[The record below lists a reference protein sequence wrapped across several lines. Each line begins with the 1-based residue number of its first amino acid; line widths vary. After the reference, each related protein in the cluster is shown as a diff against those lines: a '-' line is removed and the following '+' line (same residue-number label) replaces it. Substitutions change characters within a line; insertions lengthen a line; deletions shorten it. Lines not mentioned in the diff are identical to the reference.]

1 MSDIKTKDLKPK
13 SVKVLDKA
21 TAWTERVKDPIVYAN
36 EKSKDA
42 VSGDGNIVD
51 YGSDKIKYV
60 SNRAKDESIYAA
72 KKGITKTKDVAIK
85 KYQKKK
91 LAKATK
97 TDKVGK
103 TIKTSKNTAK
113 KAEKAAKEA
122 AKLSKRMAEQG
133 KKLAIKAT
141 KATVKGTKAAIKA
154 TISAIKAIIAGIKSL
169 VAMLAAGG
177 AAAMVAVVIICL
189 IGLLVTSIFGIFFS
203 SDSSNQIKMSDCIVE
218 LNEKMDG
225 KIADIERREI
235 HDEVIIESNQ
245 APWKDI
251 LSVYAVRVS
260 NGNNEE
266 VMTITPEKKKILEE
280 VFWDM
285 NYLTYETKVE
295 KYKVK
300 TIDSRVHVEL
310 SGNSHYQRP
319 TASDIKH
326 YDVESE
332 SEVEKRVL
340 HININSKPPSEL
352 ISKYNFNATQLKQ
365 YEELSSDK
373 YITMWASAI
382 YGVYGSSGEIATWKQ
397 KGREWSNIR
406 IGNTNK
412 TIGDVGCLVT
422 SVSILIK
429 KSGVPTKDIY
439 PFNPGTFVTA
449 LNNVYGFDGANL
461 QYGPISKVV
470 PGFVYQ
476 DRVMLKGKTKQEKLS
491 IIRKYQESGYY
502 LAAEVAGATETSQH
516 WVAIDNVVGDKIY
529 MLDPGS
535 EATDMWAQ
543 YDWNLT
549 TQFVYFKATK

>member
-1 MSDIKTKDLKPK
+1 MSDIKTKDIKPK

-21 TAWTERVKDPIVYAN
+21 AAWTERVKDPIVYTN

-60 SNRAKDESIYAA
+60 SNRAKDESLYAV
-72 KKGITKTKDVAIK
+72 KKSVTKTKDVAIK
-85 KYQKKK
+85 AYQKQKFSK
-91 LAKATK
+91 SFKGDNA
-97 TDKVGK
+97 GK
-103 TIKTSKNTAK
+103 SIKTSKNVAK
-113 KAEKAAKEA
+113 KAEQATKET
-122 AKLSKRMAEQG
+122 AKLSKKMLEQG
-133 KKLAIKAT
+133 KQLAIKGSKTAIR
-141 KATVKGTKAAIKA
+141 GTKAAING
-154 TISAIKAIIAGIKSL
+154 TISAIKGIIAACKSL

-177 AAAMVAVVIICL
+177 SIAMIAIVIICL

-218 LNEKMDG
+218 LNSKMDA

-245 APWKDI
+245 ASWKDI

-260 NGNNEE
+260 NGNTEE
-266 VMTITPEKKKILEE
+266 VMTITPEKKRILED
-280 VFWDM
+280 VYWDM
-285 NYLTYETKVE
+285 NTITYETKVE
-295 KYKVK
+295 KYISK
-300 TIDSRVHVEL
+300 TIDTRTHVEL
-310 SGNSHYQRP
+310 KGNSNYQRP
-319 TASDIKH
+319 TSSDIKT
-326 YDVESE
+326 YNVETE

-340 HININSKPPSEL
+340 HIYINAVPTDLLKT
-352 ISKYNFNATQLKQ
+352 KYNFNVMQLKQ
-365 YEELSSDK
+365 YDELSSEK
-373 YITMWASAI
+373 YTTMWSSAI
-382 YGVYGSSGEIATWKQ
+382 YGVYGSSGEVSTWKQ
-397 KGREWSNIR
+397 KGREWSNIKL
-406 IGNTNK
+406 GNTNK

-449 LNNVYGFDGANL
+449 LNNIYGFDGANL

-476 DRVMLKGKTKQEKLS
+476 DRINLRDKTKSEKLS
-491 IIRKYQESGYY
+491 LIRKYYESGYY
-502 LAAEVAGATETSQH
+502 LAIEVAGATETEQH
-516 WVAIDNVVGDKIY
+516 WVALDNVVGDKIL

-535 EATDMWAQ
+535 DATDMWKQ
-543 YDWNLT
+543 YNWNKT

>member
-1 MSDIKTKDLKPK
+1 MSDIKTKDIKPK
-13 SVKVLDKA
+13 SVKKLDKA
-21 TAWTERVKDPIVYAN
+21 VAWTERVKDPIVYAN

-60 SNRAKDESIYAA
+60 SNRAKDESIYAT
-72 KKGITKTKDVAIK
+72 KKGVTKTKDIAIK

-91 LAKATK
+91 LSKATSK
-97 TDKVGK
+97 DNIGK
-103 TIKTSKNTAK
+103 GIKTSKTISKNS
-113 KAEKAAKEA
+113 EKVGKEA
-122 AKLSKRMAEQG
+122 TKLSKKMLEQG
-133 KKLAIKAT
+133 KQLAIKGS
-141 KATVKGTKAAIKA
+141 KAAVKGTKAAFKGLKA
-154 TISAIKAIIAGIKSL
+154 SIKAIIAACKSL
-169 VAMLAAGG
+169 VAILTAGG
-177 AAAMVAVVIICL
+177 AVAAIPIIVIFL
-189 IGLLVTSIFGIFFS
+189 IGLLIYSIFGIFFS
-203 SDSSNQIKMSDCIVE
+203 SDSNNQVKMSDCIAE
-218 LNEKMDG
+218 LNSKMDAR
-225 KIADIERREI
+225 ILDIERREI
-235 HDEVIIESNQ
+235 HDEVVIESNQ

-251 LSVYAVRVS
+251 LSVYAARVS
-260 NGNNEE
+260 NGNEEE

-285 NYLTYETKVE
+285 NYVTYETKVE

-300 TIDSRVHVEL
+300 TIDSRVHIEL
-310 SGNSHYQRP
+310 NGNSHYQRP

-326 YDVESE
+326 YDVETE
-332 SEVEKRVL
+332 TETEKRVL
-340 HININSKPPSEL
+340 HIYINSKSPSEL
-352 ISKYNFNATQLKQ
+352 ITKYNFNETQLKQ
-365 YEELSSDK
+365 YQELSSDK

-382 YGVYGSSGEIATWKQ
+382 YGVYGSSGEISTWKQ

-406 IGNTNK
+406 IGNTSK

-429 KSGVPTKDIY
+429 KSEVPTKDIY

-476 DRVMLKGKTKQEKLS
+476 DRVILRDKSKSEKFS
-491 IIRKYQESGYY
+491 TIKKYYESGYY
-502 LAAEVAGATETSQH
+502 IAIEVAGATETEQH
-516 WVAIDNVVGDKIY
+516 WVALDYVTDNKIV

-535 EATDMWAQ
+535 DATDMWSQ
-543 YDWNLT
+543 YDWNKT

>member
-1 MSDIKTKDLKPK
+1 MSDIKTKDIKPK

-21 TAWTERVKDPIVYAN
+21 AAWTERVKDPIVYTN

-60 SNRAKDESIYAA
+60 SNRAKDESLYAV
-72 KKGITKTKDVAIK
+72 KKSVTKTKDVAIK
-85 KYQKKK
+85 AYQKQKFSK
-91 LAKATK
+91 SFKGDNA
-97 TDKVGK
+97 GK
-103 TIKTSKNTAK
+103 SIKTSKNVAK
-113 KAEKAAKEA
+113 KAEQATKET
-122 AKLSKRMAEQG
+122 AKLSKKMLEQG
-133 KKLAIKAT
+133 KQLAIKGSKTAIR
-141 KATVKGTKAAIKA
+141 GTKAAING
-154 TISAIKAIIAGIKSL
+154 TISAIKGIIAACKSL

-177 AAAMVAVVIICL
+177 SIAMIAIVIICL

-218 LNEKMDG
+218 LNSKMDA

-245 APWKDI
+245 ASWKDI

-260 NGNNEE
+260 NGNTEE
-266 VMTITPEKKKILEE
+266 VMTITPEKKRILED
-280 VFWDM
+280 VYWDM
-285 NYLTYETKVE
+285 NTITYETKVE
-295 KYKVK
+295 KYISK
-300 TIDSRVHVEL
+300 TIDTRTHVEL
-310 SGNSHYQRP
+310 KGNSNYQRP
-319 TASDIKH
+319 TSSDIKT
-326 YDVESE
+326 YNVETE

-340 HININSKPPSEL
+340 HIYINAVPTDLLKT
-352 ISKYNFNATQLKQ
+352 KYNFNVMQLKQ
-365 YEELSSDK
+365 YDELSSEK
-373 YITMWASAI
+373 YTTMWSSAI
-382 YGVYGSSGEIATWKQ
+382 YGVYGSSGEVSTWKQ
-397 KGREWSNIR
+397 KGREWSNIKL
-406 IGNTNK
+406 GNTNK

-449 LNNVYGFDGANL
+449 LNNIYGFDGANL

-476 DRVMLKGKTKQEKLS
+476 DRINLRDKTKSEKLS
-491 IIRKYQESGYY
+491 LIRKYYESGYY
-502 LAAEVAGATETSQH
+502 LAIEVAGATETEQH
-516 WVAIDNVVGDKIY
+516 WVAIDNVVGDKIL

-535 EATDMWAQ
+535 DFTDMWKR
-543 YDWNLT
+543 YDWNKT
-549 TQFVYFKATK
+549 TQFVYFKVSN

>member
-1 MSDIKTKDLKPK
+1 MSDIKTKDIKPK
-13 SVKVLDKA
+13 SVKKLDKA
-21 TAWTERVKDPIVYAN
+21 VAWTERIKDPIVYAN

-42 VSGDGNIVD
+42 ISGDGNKVD

-60 SNRAKDESIYAA
+60 SNRAKDESIYAT
-72 KKGITKTKDVAIK
+72 KKGVTKTKDIAIK

-91 LAKATK
+91 LSK
-97 TDKVGK
+97 DNIGK
-103 TIKTSKNTAK
+103 GIKTSKNISK
-113 KAEKAAKEA
+113 NSEKVGKEA
-122 AKLSKRMAEQG
+122 TKLSKKMLEQG
-133 KKLAIKAT
+133 KQLAIKGSKTA
-141 KATVKGTKAAIKA
+141 VKGTKAAFKGLKA
-154 TISAIKAIIAGIKSL
+154 SIKAIIAACKSL
-169 VAMLAAGG
+169 VAILTAGG
-177 AAAMVAVVIICL
+177 AVAAIPIIVICL
-189 IGLLVTSIFGIFFS
+189 IGLLIYSIFGIFFS
-203 SDSSNQIKMSDCIVE
+203 SDSNNQVKMSDCIAE
-218 LNEKMDG
+218 LNTKMDAR
-225 KIADIERREI
+225 ILDIERREI
-235 HDEVIIESNQ
+235 HDEVVIESNQ

-251 LSVYAVRVS
+251 LSVYAARVS
-260 NGNNEE
+260 NGNEEE

-285 NYLTYETKVE
+285 NYVTYETKVE

-326 YDVESE
+326 YDVETE
-332 SEVEKRVL
+332 SETEKRVL
-340 HININSKPPSEL
+340 HIYINSKSPSEL
-352 ISKYNFNATQLKQ
+352 ITKYNFTETQLKQ
-365 YEELSSDK
+365 YQELSSDK
-373 YITMWASAI
+373 YTTIWASAI
-382 YGVYGSSGEIATWKQ
+382 YGVYGSSGEISTWKQ

-406 IGNTNK
+406 IGNTSK

-429 KSGVPTKDIY
+429 KSEVPTKDIY

-476 DRVMLKGKTKQEKLS
+476 DRVILRDKSKSEKFS
-491 IIRKYQESGYY
+491 TIKKYYESGYY
-502 LAAEVAGATETSQH
+502 IAIEVAGATETEQH
-516 WVAIDNVVGDKIY
+516 WVALDYVTDNKIV

-535 EATDMWAQ
+535 DATDMWSQ
-543 YDWNLT
+543 YDWNKT

>member
-1 MSDIKTKDLKPK
+1 
-13 SVKVLDKA
+13 
-21 TAWTERVKDPIVYAN
+21 
-36 EKSKDA
+36 
-42 VSGDGNIVD
+42 
-51 YGSDKIKYV
+51 
-60 SNRAKDESIYAA
+60 
-72 KKGITKTKDVAIK
+72 
-85 KYQKKK
+85 
-91 LAKATK
+91 
-97 TDKVGK
+97 
-103 TIKTSKNTAK
+103 
-113 KAEKAAKEA
+113 
-122 AKLSKRMAEQG
+122 MAEQG

-154 TISAIKAIIAGIKSL
+154 TISAIKAIIAGVKSL
-169 VAMLAAGG
+169 VVMLAAGG

-235 HDEVIIESNQ
+235 HDEVIIKSNQ

-280 VFWDM
+280 VFWNM

-406 IGNTNK
+406 IGNTSK

-502 LAAEVAGATETSQH
+502 LATEVAGATETSQH

-535 EATDMWAQ
+535 EATDMWQQ

>member
-1 MSDIKTKDLKPK
+1 
-13 SVKVLDKA
+13 
-21 TAWTERVKDPIVYAN
+21 
-36 EKSKDA
+36 
-42 VSGDGNIVD
+42 
-51 YGSDKIKYV
+51 
-60 SNRAKDESIYAA
+60 
-72 KKGITKTKDVAIK
+72 
-85 KYQKKK
+85 
-91 LAKATK
+91 
-97 TDKVGK
+97 
-103 TIKTSKNTAK
+103 
-113 KAEKAAKEA
+113 
-122 AKLSKRMAEQG
+122 
-133 KKLAIKAT
+133 
-141 KATVKGTKAAIKA
+141 
-154 TISAIKAIIAGIKSL
+154 
-169 VAMLAAGG
+169 
-177 AAAMVAVVIICL
+177 
-189 IGLLVTSIFGIFFS
+189 
-203 SDSSNQIKMSDCIVE
+203 
-218 LNEKMDG
+218 
-225 KIADIERREI
+225 
-235 HDEVIIESNQ
+235 
-245 APWKDI
+245 
-251 LSVYAVRVS
+251 
-260 NGNNEE
+260 
-266 VMTITPEKKKILEE
+266 MTITPEKKKILEE

-300 TIDSRVHVEL
+300 TIDSRVHVEI

-332 SEVEKRVL
+332 TEVEKRVL
-340 HININSKPPSEL
+340 HIYINSKSPDEL
-352 ISKYNFNATQLKQ
+352 KTKYNFNVTQLKQ
-365 YEELSSDK
+365 YDELSSDK

-382 YGVYGSSGEIATWKQ
+382 YGTYGSSGEISTWKQ

>member
-1 MSDIKTKDLKPK
+1 MSDIKTKDIKPK
-13 SVKVLDKA
+13 SVKKLDKA
-21 TAWTERVKDPIVYAN
+21 VAWTERIKDPIVYAN

-60 SNRAKDESIYAA
+60 SNRAKDESLYAT
-72 KKGITKTKDVAIK
+72 KKGVTKTKDIAIK

-91 LAKATK
+91 LSKATSK
-97 TDKVGK
+97 DNIGK
-103 TIKTSKNTAK
+103 GIKTSKTISKNS
-113 KAEKAAKEA
+113 EKVGKEA
-122 AKLSKRMAEQG
+122 TKLSKKMLEQG
-133 KKLAIKAT
+133 KKIAIKGSKTA
-141 KATVKGTKAAIKA
+141 VKGTKAAFKGLKA
-154 TISAIKAIIAGIKSL
+154 SIKAIIAACKSL
-169 VAMLAAGG
+169 VAILTAGG
-177 AAAMVAVVIICL
+177 AVAAIPIIVICL
-189 IGLLVTSIFGIFFS
+189 IGLLIYSIFGIFFS
-203 SDSSNQIKMSDCIVE
+203 SDSNNQVKMSDCIAE
-218 LNEKMDG
+218 LNTKMDA
-225 KIADIERREI
+225 KILDIERREI
-235 HDEVIIESNQ
+235 YDEVVIESNQ
-245 APWKDI
+245 AAWKDI
-251 LSVYAVRVS
+251 LSVYAARVS
-260 NGNNEE
+260 NGNEEE

-285 NYLTYETKVE
+285 NYVTYETKVE

-300 TIDSRVHVEL
+300 TIDSRVHIEL
-310 SGNSHYQRP
+310 NGNSHYQRP

-326 YDVESE
+326 YDVETE
-332 SEVEKRVL
+332 TETEKRVL
-340 HININSKPPSEL
+340 HIYINSKSPSEL
-352 ISKYNFNATQLKQ
+352 IAKYNFNETQLKQ
-365 YEELSSDK
+365 YQELSSDK

-382 YGVYGSSGEIATWKQ
+382 YGVYGSSGEISTWKQ

-406 IGNTNK
+406 IGNTSK

-429 KSGVPTKDIY
+429 KSDVPTKDIY

-476 DRVMLKGKTKQEKLS
+476 DRVILRDKSKSEKFDT
-491 IIRKYQESGYY
+491 IKKYYESGYY
-502 LAAEVAGATETSQH
+502 IAIEVAGATETAQH
-516 WVAIDNVVGDKIY
+516 WVALDYVTDNKIV

-535 EATDMWAQ
+535 DATDMWSQ
-543 YDWNLT
+543 YDWNKT